1 MSRVRIFN
9 RKPVIGVLAGLI
21 GMVLAVCLMVAGW
34 LDTWEAQTW
43 DWRVRTL
50 ARPGP
55 ATEDIVLILLDQNSL
70 DWAQKENG
78 LSWPWPREI
87 YGAIVDFCGRNGA
100 RALAMDVLYTEP
112 SAYGVEDDRSFATAV
127 GKFGKVAGA
136 VFLGK
141 KSGST
146 TDWPPSIREP
156 RLKLIRPD
164 SHPAWLPQ
172 ETLALSRATF
182 PINELSENAAV
193 LGNVQLKPDPDGV
206 YRRVQMFNAFA
217 DKLVPVLGLGAW
229 LAAGNRA
236 EVTRGSDRTL
246 LIGEREIPV
255 DARGDAILRYRGPS
269 GTHRNYSAAAVL
281 QSEIQFRMGVP
292 MVIDD
297 PAAFKDKYVLFGFSA
312 PGLLDL
318 RSAPVAGVYSG
329 VEIHATLLD
338 NYLSGDFIRP
348 VPVSLTI
355 GGVLLLSLLLG
366 LATST
371 LRSSLAITLNSAIGV
386 ILPVGCGLVAYN
398 AGYWL
403 PIVALEMAA
412 LFTIGFALL
421 ANYATEGRRRRF
433 IKGAFRQYLS
443 PAVIDQLIANPER
456 LKLGGERKNLSIFF
470 SDLQGFTSI
479 SEGLEPEELTALLN
493 EYLTAMTDI
502 VMDEGGTVDK
512 YEGDA
517 IIAFWNAPLDIPQH
531 ELRTV
536 RAALRCQAEL
546 ARMRPAIKER
556 IGKEMLMRI
565 GINTGPAVVGNLGS
579 HTRFDYTMLGDAVNL
594 AARLEGANKQFGTF
608 TMISEDTR
616 RHIGPNIPVRE
627 LARLAVVGRGE
638 PVIVYEPVSPEEYAH
653 RQTLWDT
660 FEKGLVLFYQGV
672 FQEAREIFET
682 IQTMDPAAAAYVKKC
697 GELLENPP
705 EAWGGVWVATTK

>member
-1 MSRVRIFN
+1 MSHLRIFN
-9 RKPVIGVLAGLI
+9 RKPVLGTLAGLT
-21 GMVLAVCLMVAGW
+21 GAVIAILMMMAGW
-34 LDTWEAQTW
+34 LDTWEARTW
-43 DWRVRTL
+43 DWRVRAL

-87 YGAIVDFCGRNGA
+87 YGAIVDFCSRNGA
-100 RALAMDVLYTEP
+100 RSLAMDVLYTEP
-112 SAYGVEDDRSFATAV
+112 SAYGVEDDRAFATAV
-127 GKFGKVAGA
+127 GAFGKVAGA

-141 KSGST
+141 KSGSS
-146 TDWPPSIREP
+146 TDWPAFISAP
-156 RLKLIRPD
+156 RLRQTRSGGLPD
-164 SHPAWLPQ
+164 PLDF
-172 ETLALSRATF
+172 SRATF
-182 PINELSENAAV
+182 PIAELAENAAV

-206 YRRVQMFNAFA
+206 YRRVPLFNSFA
-217 DKLVPVLGLGAW
+217 GNLIPALGLGAW

-236 EVTRGSDRTL
+236 EITRGSSRTL
-246 LIGEREIPV
+246 MIGQREIPV

-269 GTHRNYSAAAVL
+269 GTHRNFSAAAVL
-281 QSEIQFRMGVP
+281 QSEIQFRMGTP

-338 NYLSGDFIRP
+338 NFLSGDFIRRL
-348 VPVSLTI
+348 PVSMTI
-355 GGVLLLSLLLG
+355 GMVLLLALLLG
-366 LATST
+366 LAASL
-371 LRSSLAITLNSAIGV
+371 LRSPVAITLTCTAGV
-386 ILPVGCGLVAYN
+386 ILPAGFGLVAYN
-398 AGYWL
+398 AGFWL
-403 PIVALEMAA
+403 PLVVIETAA
-412 LFTIGFALL
+412 VLTIGLALL
-421 ANYATEGRRRRF
+421 ANYATEGRQKRF

-443 PAVIDQLIANPER
+443 PAVIDQLISNPDR
-456 LKLGGERKNLSIFF
+456 LKLGGERNTLSIFF

-517 IIAFWNAPLDIPQH
+517 IIAFWNAPLDVPQH
-531 ELRTV
+531 EMRTV

-546 ARMRPAIKER
+546 ARMRPAIKAR

-608 TMISEDTR
+608 TMISAETR
-616 RHIGPNIPVRE
+616 RHIGPDIPVRE

-638 PVIVYEPVSPEEYAH
+638 PVTVYEPMLPAEYADG
-653 RQTLWDT
+653 QTRYDT
-660 FEKGLVLFYQGV
+660 FGKGLTMFYQGL
-672 FQEAREIFET
+672 FQEAREIFQT
-682 IQTMDPAAAAYVKKC
+682 IRDQDPAAAAYVEKC
-697 GELLENPP
+697 GELLGNPP
-705 EAWGGVWVATTK
+705 DEWAGVWVAKTK